1 MNEPE
6 LMEFKCPVC
15 DEFWT
20 ATVDSITEIEGSDG
34 YAVCP
39 KCMKKNKAKPNG
51 GGPTE
56 FINEGLV

>member
-1 MNEPE
+1 
-6 LMEFKCPVC
+6 MEFKCPVC